1 MKSLADRTIRV
12 LVSPTPITFAERRA
26 VLHVLEK
33 HGAVQMF
40 RMTPNYQSNYI
51 SVTRDAETVERL
63 VRSSPISYQLPPSST
78 ASSSP
83 SAFSPSSAFSSADNA
98 ADVNRFRLDIFRQPD
113 FQHGKSMRRVPT
125 RHSWPPM
132 WQKDHSLMAT
142 TLRQS
147 LPPTMAAR
155 GLAHWFLPF
164 HKAPTVYK
172 AWRLSLRKWLP
183 SLMAA
188 AEKR

>member
-1 MKSLADRTIRV
+1 MKSMAERTIRV
-12 LVSPTPITFAERRA
+12 LVTPTPITFLERRA
-26 VLHVLEK
+26 VLQVLER
-33 HGAVQMF
+33 HGAIQMF

-51 SVTRDAETVERL
+51 SVTRERETAERL
-63 VRSSPISYQLPPSST
+63 VRASPISYQLP
-78 ASSSP
+78 ASSS
-83 SAFSPSSAFSSADNA
+83 SSSSASTAEVTEFHLEIFPQADY
-98 ADVNRFRLDIFRQPD
+98 R
-113 FQHGKSMRRVPT
+113 HGKAMRTVAE

-142 TLRQS
+142 TLQQS
-147 LPPTMAAR
+147 LPPTIAAR

-164 HKAPTVYK
+164 YKAPTVYK

-188 AEKR
+188 EKR

>member
-1 MKSLADRTIRV
+1 KN
-12 LVSPTPITFAERRA
+12 SPPNEAHGRAHNPRPRNANPITFAERRA
-26 VLHVLEK
+26 VLHVLEQ

-40 RMTPNYQSNYI
+40 RMTPNYHSNYI
-51 SVTRDAETVERL
+51 SVTRDVEAAERL
-63 VRSSPISYQLPPSST
+63 VRNSPISYQLPGSG
-78 ASSSP
+78 AQ
-83 SAFSPSSAFSSADNA
+83 
-98 ADVNRFRLDIFRQPD
+98 VNRFQLEIFLQPD
-113 FQHGKSMRRVPT
+113 FRHGKAMRTVPA

-132 WQKDHSLMAT
+132 WQKDRSLMAT

-164 HKAPTVYK
+164 HKAPAVYK

-188 AEKR
+188 EKKR